1 MKPTASFSALAGSG
15 RLKTATRTSLPARS
29 LRHVLP
35 LRFFHRST
43 LGHRP
48 TTVRNPPPP
57 PRSPLLFSSYSRL
70 RLTARFNRSSNLLLE
85 TSNLLPSNP
94 FFPTNSCVI
103 PARNRMLFDF
113 DRIRL
118 RMIVVGMSFY
128 SYPNVDPQYDS
139 RCSYPVTRVNV
150 TNRMVSFQRGKIGF
164 KGAVSG

>member
-15 RLKTATRTSLPARS
+15 RLKTATRTSLPVRS

-57 PRSPLLFSSYSRL
+57 RSPLLFSSYSRL
-70 RLTARFNRSSNLLLE
+70 RLTARFNRSPNLLLE

-94 FFPTNSCVI
+94 FQPFLSNARTNSCVI
-103 PARNRMLFDF
+103 PARNRTLFDF

-118 RMIVVGMSFY
+118 R
-128 SYPNVDPQYDS
+128 
-139 RCSYPVTRVNV
+139 
-150 TNRMVSFQRGKIGF
+150 TNKDRGWDKLLFLSQR
-164 KGAVSG
+164 

>member
-118 RMIVVGMSFY
+118 RTIVVEMSFY